1 MRNCANCGK
10 ANQPTRKY
18 CIRCGR
24 SLISKSPPKR
34 VTTTP
39 VPEVEPVATA
49 ITSESVV
56 DSVISEEEEQ
66 TIKPSEVPRDRV
78 RKVAGKKRMTELEK
92 AQAAF
97 AKAEEVGIEEEA
109 SGIVVTRM
117 LRASEVKELMEG
129 VSAMPSVEPTTDDE
143 PVVGPPPIAAP
154 SPRDIEEQLL
164 GSKSVYVDAKPEPAP
179 EPPMEPAPDA
189 RVSPEVSS
197 DFSSSKY
204 AEISAETVPEEVT
217 IPSTSPPPDAEL
229 ATVTACPGCGDVINV
244 DTFEYPQEVY
254 SAMGS
259 ARIKQARF
267 FVVQGKYDEAQKIVR
282 IARSMYVKAGDD
294 SGVAEVNK
302 LVDSLARRS

>member
-24 SLISKSPPKR
+24 SLISKAPPKK

-39 VPEVEPVATA
+39 APEVV
-49 ITSESVV
+49 I
-56 DSVISEEEEQ
+56 DSVTSEEEEQ
-66 TIKPSEVPRDRV
+66 SVKPSEVPRDRV
-78 RKVAGKKRMTELEK
+78 RKVTDQKRMTELEK

-97 AKAEEVGIEEEA
+97 AKAEEVGIEEES

-129 VSAMPSVEPTTDDE
+129 VTAMPSVEPTIDDE
-143 PVVGPPPIAAP
+143 PVIGPPPIAAP
-154 SPRDIEEQLL
+154 SPKDIEEQLL
-164 GSKSVYVDAKPEPAP
+164 GSKSAYVDAKPEPT
-179 EPPMEPAPDA
+179 MEPAPDA
-189 RVSPEVSS
+189 RVSPEISS

-204 AEISAETVPEEVT
+204 AEITAETVPGEVVT
-217 IPSTSPPPDAEL
+217 SSSSPPPDVEL
-229 ATVTACPGCGDVINV
+229 GIITACPSCGDVINV
-244 DTFEYPQEVY
+244 DTFEYPLEVY

-282 IARSMYVKAGDD
+282 IARSMFIKAGDD
-294 SGVAEVNK
+294 AGVAEINK
-302 LVDSLARRS
+302 LVDSLAKRS